1 MDFAFDEQQE
11 LFRRAVRDFAAGE
24 IAPIARRCDD
34 RREFPLPLFRKLGDL
49 GYLGVKFSP
58 DYGGSAAGLV
68 SGAILAEELS
78 YASPGIFLG
87 VYVHVYLALSAVAA
101 FGSESQK
108 QAYLRPGIAGRKIGA
123 WAFAEPDAGSDP
135 AGMKTTALRDGDA
148 YRLNGS
154 KILITN
160 GDIADFLVVTA
171 VTTPGQGLRGLS
183 LIIVDRD
190 APGFTARRLETLGM
204 RAAHTAELS
213 FQDCLVPAEQLLGQ
227 ADSGFYNAMR
237 TLTEGRVIAAAFA
250 VGLGRAAFDR
260 SLDYVKQRMAFGQPV
275 GQFQGIQWL
284 FADMATRLEAA
295 RLLAYQA
302 AWRAD
307 QGLPYV
313 TESSMAKLFASETAT
328 EIAKTAVLVHGGA
341 GFMMEHDIQRFY
353 RDCMV
358 LEIGEGTSHIQ
369 RNTIARQLG
378 LAAG

>member
-1 MDFAFDEQQE
+1 MDFAFNDDQE
-11 LFRRAVRDFAAGE
+11 LFRKAVRGFAEKE
-24 IAPIARRCDD
+24 IAPIARECDE
-34 RREFPLPLFRKLGDL
+34 RQEFPLALFRKLGDL
-49 GYLGVKFSP
+49 GYLGAKFP
-58 DYGGSAAGLV
+58 PEYGGSQAGLV
-68 SGAILAEELS
+68 SGAIMAEELAQ
-78 YASPGIFLG
+78 ASPGIFLG
-87 VYVHVYLALSAVAA
+87 IYVHVYLALSSVAA
-101 FGSESQK
+101 FGSEAQK
-108 QAYLRPGIAGRKIGA
+108 EAYLRPGIAGEKVGA
-123 WAFAEPDAGSDP
+123 WGFAEPDAGSDP
-135 AGMKTTALRDGDA
+135 GGMKTKAIRDGDS
-148 YRLNGS
+148 YRINGS

-160 GDIADFLVVTA
+160 GDIADFLVVTT
-171 VTTPGQGLRGLS
+171 VTTPGQGMRGLS

-190 APGFTARRLETLGM
+190 SPGFAACRLQTMGM

-213 FQDCLVPAEQLLGQ
+213 FQDCRVHADHLLGEENT
-227 ADSGFYNAMR
+227 GFASAMR

-250 VGLGRAAFDR
+250 LGLARAAFDR
-260 SLDYVKQRMAFGQPV
+260 SLDFAKQRQAFGQPV

-307 QGLPYV
+307 QGLPYI

-328 EIAKTAVLVHGGA
+328 EIAKTAVLIHGGA

-369 RNTIARQLG
+369 RNTIAHQLG
-378 LAAG
+378 L

>member
-1 MDFAFDEQQE
+1 MDFAFNDDQE
-11 LFRRAVRDFAAGE
+11 LFRKAVRGFAEKE
-24 IAPIARRCDD
+24 IAPIARECDE
-34 RREFPLPLFRKLGDL
+34 RGEYPLSLFRKLGDL
-49 GYLGVKFSP
+49 GYLGAKFP
-58 DYGGSAAGLV
+58 PEYGGSQAGLV
-68 SGAILAEELS
+68 SGAIMAEELAQ
-78 YASPGIFLG
+78 ASPGIFLG
-87 VYVHVYLALSAVAA
+87 IYVHVYLALSSVAA
-101 FGSESQK
+101 FGTEAQK
-108 QAYLRPGIAGRKIGA
+108 EAYLRPGIAGEKIGA
-123 WAFAEPDAGSDP
+123 WGFAEPDAGSDP
-135 AGMKTTALRDGDA
+135 GGMKTKAIRDGDS
-148 YRLNGS
+148 YRINGS

-160 GDIADFLVVTA
+160 GDIADFLVVTT
-171 VTTPGQGLRGLS
+171 VTTPGQGMRGLS

-190 APGFTARRLETLGM
+190 SPGFAARRLQTMGM

-213 FQDCLVPAEQLLGQ
+213 FQDCRVPADHLLGEENT
-227 ADSGFYNAMR
+227 GFASAMR

-250 VGLGRAAFDR
+250 LGLGTATFNR
-260 SLDYVKQRMAFGQPV
+260 SLEFAKQRLAFGQPI
-275 GQFQGIQWL
+275 GGFQGIQWL

-307 QGLPYV
+307 QGLPYI

-328 EIAKTAVLVHGGA
+328 EIAKTAVLIHGGA

-378 LAAG
+378 L

>member
-1 MDFAFDEQQE
+1 MEFDFDEQQE
-11 LFRRAVRDFAAGE
+11 LFRRAIRDFARRE
-24 IAPIARRCDD
+24 IAPIARECDE
-34 RREFPLPLFRKLGDL
+34 RGEYPLQVFHKAGEL
-49 GYLGVKFSP
+49 GYLGVKFP
-58 DYGGSAAGLV
+58 PEYGGSAAGLV
-68 SGAILAEELS
+68 SGAIMAEEMS
-78 YASPGIFLG
+78 QASPAIFLG
-87 VYVHVYLALSAVAA
+87 IYVHVYLALSAVAA
-101 FGSESQK
+101 FGSEAQK
-108 QAYLRPGIAGRKIGA
+108 EAYLRPGITGQKLGA
-123 WAFAEPDAGSDP
+123 WGFAEPDAGSDP
-135 AGMKTTALRDGDA
+135 AGMKTRALRDGDS
-148 YRLNGS
+148 YVINGS

-160 GDIADFLVVTA
+160 GDIADFLVVTV

-183 LIIVDRD
+183 LMVVDKD
-190 APGFTARRLETLGM
+190 SPGFSASRLQTMGM

-213 FQDCLVPAEQLLGQ
+213 FQDCRVPADHLLGEENT
-227 ADSGFYNAMR
+227 GFYNAMR

-250 VGLGRAAFDR
+250 LGLGRAAFDR
-260 SLDYVKQRMAFGQPV
+260 SLEFAKQRQAFGQPI

-295 RLLAYQA
+295 RLLTYQA

-307 QGLPYV
+307 QGLPYI

-328 EIAKTAVLVHGGA
+328 DIAKTAVLIHGGA

-378 LAAG
+378 L